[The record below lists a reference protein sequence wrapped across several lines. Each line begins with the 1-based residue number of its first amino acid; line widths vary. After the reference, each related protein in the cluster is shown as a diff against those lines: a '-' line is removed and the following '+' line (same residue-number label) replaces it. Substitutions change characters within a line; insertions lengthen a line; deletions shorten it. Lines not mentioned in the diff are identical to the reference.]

1 MNNAESSTTQNE
13 VRGNGIYHGWVV
25 VAAGFVLVL
34 ILYGAYYSFG
44 VFKNPILDD
53 LGWSDTAYSGAHA
66 VYLVVHGIL
75 AIILGRFSDKY
86 GPRWVVAFGV
96 ILIAL
101 GYGLISQINAP
112 WQFYIYLGLLIGI
125 GMGAAYVPPLV
136 TVAKWFDARRGL
148 ALGVAA
154 AGVGV
159 GQIALPPLLKLLIN
173 EIGWRDSLLVM
184 AAMTCVLGIAAAL
197 VLKNPPNPTNNEIEI
212 PTRKAIKTQSFWFL
226 LCVFACLVFGTNMIM
241 QHLEPHVEDSG
252 IGDIPS
258 ALVIT
263 IIGISGIC
271 GRILS
276 GYTADKIGNKITAA
290 ICLGLQVIVF
300 YWLFKADQLWAFYVI
315 AMLYGLGYGGTLPLI
330 VKMSSEFFGTMSGGT
345 TFGVLLAGAS
355 IGGAAGVF
363 STGIIHDVT
372 DEYLWAFFTAG
383 TVIVVASIFN
393 LILKPPANAQPDT

>member
-1 MNNAESSTTQNE
+1 MNEVEFSTHQNE
-13 VRGNGIYHGWVV
+13 TGSNGVYHGWII

-66 VYLVVHGIL
+66 VYLIVHGVL
-75 AIILGRFSDKY
+75 AIIMGRLCDKY

-101 GYGLISQINAP
+101 GYGLTSQINAP

-136 TVAKWFDARRGL
+136 TVAKWFDERRGL

-173 EIGWRDSLLVM
+173 DIGWRDSLLVLG
-184 AAMTCVLGIAAAL
+184 AITCVLGIVAAFY
-197 VLKNPPNPTNNEIEI
+197 LKNPPNATDSKNEIS
-212 PTRKAIKTQSFWFL
+212 TKKAIRTQSFWFL

-252 IGDIPS
+252 IGDIPAS
-258 ALVIT
+258 LVIT
-263 IIGISGIC
+263 VIGISGIC

-276 GYTADKIGNKITAA
+276 GYTSDKIGNKITATA
-290 ICLGLQVIVF
+290 CLGLQVIVF
-300 YWLFKADQLWAFYVI
+300 FWLFKADQLWAFYVI

-345 TFGVLLAGAS
+345 IFGVLLAGAS
-355 IGGAAGVF
+355 VGGAAGVF
-363 STGIIHDVT
+363 STGIIHDAT
-372 DEYLWAFFTAG
+372 DEYFWAFFIAG
-383 TVIVVASIFN
+383 TVIVFASIIN
-393 LILKPPANAQPDT
+393 LILKPPENSQTDT